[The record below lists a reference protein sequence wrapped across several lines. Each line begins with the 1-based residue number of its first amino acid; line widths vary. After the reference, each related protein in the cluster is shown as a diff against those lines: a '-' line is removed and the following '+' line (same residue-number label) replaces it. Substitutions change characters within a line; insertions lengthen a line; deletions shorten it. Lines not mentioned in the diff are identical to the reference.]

1 MAYAAGASG
10 TIGDIAGLGHPADTV
25 EGARAALER
34 RDRDR
39 RGGWRYLGQPGDA
52 WLLFGALGLAALAD
66 PFAMRAMNAAREGT
80 AVGGRSGD
88 LGEAPLAVARA
99 GGVALPA
106 AAEAEPASTASVLVS
121 SGGPAPGLGGGFSP
135 AVGSVAAAPGVVGG
149 GLGIGIASASG
160 VKVLAFGEAG
170 LSATIA
176 FSAASAAPAPA
187 PIQVLQVVVPPPMVV
202 QINMSTSDHDAVA
215 VAVAITR
222 IETITDSIVFIG
234 GNTAIASAV
243 NIAPV
248 IQANGLEALF
258 GSGGFGGWGS
268 SGWGAAGHGSGFEA
282 TQLNLSRSDND
293 AVAIAISASFVGTA
307 VNSIVVFL
315 GNDAQAS
322 AFNFAPVVQS
332 NTLVAVAGEAPTPEA
347 ASLPRLFAAFDDATF
362 GAGHEAAL
370 PGPEGLPDV
379 ASADRD
385 LLGEALG
392 TALRGADDIA
402 GALGPLQEAAAAGL
416 FPSDLVD
423 LAGMLEA

>member
-1 MAYAAGASG
+1 MGYAAGASG
-10 TIGDIAGLGHPADTV
+10 MIGDSAELGHPADTV
-25 EGARAALER
+25 EGARSALER
-34 RDRDR
+34 RERDR

-66 PFAMRAMNAAREGT
+66 PIAMRAMGVVRESTAA
-80 AVGGRSGD
+80 GGRSGD
-88 LGEAPLAVARA
+88 LGEAPVPVARA
-99 GGVALPA
+99 GAVALPA
-106 AAEAEPASTASVLVS
+106 AAEAEPAAAGPVFGS
-121 SGGPAPGLGGGFSP
+121 SGGPAPAFGGGFSP
-135 AVGSVAAAPGVVGG
+135 AVGSVASAPGIAGG

-160 VKVLAFGEAG
+160 VSVLSFGEAG

-176 FSAASAAPAPA
+176 FSAGVAQAGPA

-202 QINMSTSDHDAVA
+202 QVNMSTSDHDAVA

-258 GSGGFGGWGS
+258 GSGSFGGWGS
-268 SGWGAAGHGSGFEA
+268 SGWGAGPGSGFEA

-332 NTLVAVAGEAPTPEA
+332 NDLAVVAGGAPTGGA
-347 ASLPRLFAAFDDATF
+347 APLPRLFAAFDDAAF

-370 PGPEGLPDV
+370 PGAEKLPDV
-379 ASADRD
+379 ASAERD
-385 LLGEALG
+385 LLGDALG
-392 TALRGADDIA
+392 TALRSADNVAD
-402 GALGPLQEAAAAGL
+402 ALGPLQEAATAGL
-416 FPSDLVD
+416 FPSDLVE
-423 LAGMLEA
+423 LAGLMET